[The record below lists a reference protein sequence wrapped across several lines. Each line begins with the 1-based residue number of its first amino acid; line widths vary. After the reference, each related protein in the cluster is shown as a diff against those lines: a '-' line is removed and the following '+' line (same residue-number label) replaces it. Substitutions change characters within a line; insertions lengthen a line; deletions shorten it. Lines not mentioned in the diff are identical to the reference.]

1 MEPLEPLVSR
11 ARDGNV
17 DAFSVIVHRFQ
28 DMAVGYGYSL
38 LHDFHQAE
46 DAAQEAFFEAYR
58 TLGNLRDPAAFPG
71 WFRRIVFKQCDRIT
85 RRKTLPT
92 VPLELAR
99 EPVAIQTDAVMTR
112 EIVDAMDRIPEHERE
127 ATLLFYI
134 SGYSLEEVAL
144 FLEVPV
150 STVKGRLHSARSRL
164 RDMLAGAVENELRVR
179 RPSRSETFANTVVEL
194 VRAARAGD
202 GARVKELLQRDPR
215 LLAARDPMG
224 NTALIAAVNS
234 GHDALAELLLDAGVA
249 PDIHE
254 ASAIGDVERMTAWL
268 DRSPALLDA
277 YSAEGF
283 PPLAL
288 AAHFGHADAVRLLLA
303 RGADVNRVARH
314 RLQVTPLH
322 AALFGRRL
330 PIAILL
336 IEHGADVNAARG
348 GEGLPR
354 AGWTALH
361 YAAGDG
367 ATDLARTLLDHGAN
381 PETRDADGRTPCDV
395 AIENNH
401 AEMAELL
408 RRRSTR

>member
-11 ARDGNV
+11 ARDGDV
-17 DAFSVIVHRFQ
+17 DAFSVIVRRFQ

-38 LHDFHQAE
+38 LHDFQLAE

-85 RRKTLPT
+85 RRKTVPT
-92 VPLELAR
+92 VPLDVAR
-99 EPVAIQTDAVMTR
+99 EPAAIQADGVMTR
-112 EIVDAMDRIPEHERE
+112 EMIEAIDRIPEHERD

-150 STVKGRLHSARSRL
+150 STVKARLHSARTRL

-194 VRAARAGD
+194 LRAARAGD
-202 GARVKELLQRDPR
+202 VARVKALLQADPR

-234 GHDALAELLLDAGVA
+234 GHTALAEVLFDAGVT

-254 ASAIGDVERMTAWL
+254 AAAIGDVDRMQDWL
-268 DRSPALLDA
+268 DQNPRLIDA
-277 YSAEGF
+277 GSAEGF

-288 AAHFGHADAVRLLLA
+288 AAHFGHEDAVRLLLA
-303 RGADVNRVARH
+303 RGADVNRIARH
-314 RLQVTPLH
+314 RLKVAPLH
-322 AALFGRRL
+322 AALFARRAS
-330 PIAILL
+330 IATLL
-336 IEHGADVNAARG
+336 IEHGADVDAARG

-354 AGWTALH
+354 AGWTPLH
-361 YAAGDG
+361 YAAGYG
-367 ATDLARTLLDHGAN
+367 LTEVARMLIDRGAN
-381 PETRDADGRTPCDV
+381 VEKADGDGRTPLDV
-395 AIENNH
+395 ALECNH
-401 AEMAELL
+401 ADIADLL
-408 RRRSTR
+408 RTRRAR